1 MDATKILLIDNNPT
15 DVLLLKRIL
24 AKDKRK
30 KFEIEEVERLKDGV
44 ECLKQ
49 KNFDA
54 ILLNLFLPDSY
65 GIETL
70 QRLSAVSRVPIIVLA
85 SGDDETIASAVLKE
99 GAQDCLF
106 KDELYP
112 SLLSRTINYAIERQ
126 QIAEQLRQ
134 SIVSLHESE
143 QRFRLMANTA
153 PVLIWMSDTNGT
165 CTFVNQSWL
174 NFTGRNLEEE
184 LASGWVERI
193 HPEDRDRCLKLHQQA
208 LTRRDRFQL
217 EYRLLRKD
225 GKYRWLLSTVVPRFI
240 DDGNFAGYISSCVD
254 ITKRKQAEIV
264 LDQQIVREKLFSEI
278 TRHIHESLEGSAIL
292 ETTAREVNKFLAT
305 DRILIF
311 KVDSECN
318 YQLLWE
324 DLAPSFASSCQI
336 EINPLEKIPDREIR
350 NNLERLAQGKIV
362 AISSPVNHN
371 DLQADGNII
380 KEAKGKRQK
389 AKGEVLEGE
398 LDPLIGGGKG
408 EPTNSGSHRQ
418 PNLLPVASSL
428 LPRPKD
434 VKLVTNQEVDNHES
448 TAQADDNTALLLI
461 PILVEKQL
469 WGLLCCQHFCCPRQ
483 WQTLEIDLLE
493 QITVQIGIAIQ
504 QSELYEKLQAAKDEL
519 EKLVVIDS
527 LTGIA
532 NRRKFDRYID
542 SEWRRL
548 AREKLPLSLI
558 MCDIDYFKDY
568 NDTYGHQAGDRCL
581 QQVAQAISQAIK
593 RPADLVARYG
603 GEEFAVILP
612 NTEVEG
618 AVKVAEIIR
627 TSVKQLKIGHI
638 ASRVKDLCVTLSLGV
653 AGFIPSHE
661 FPPATL
667 ITTTDQALYDAKKQ
681 GRDRV
686 VSSLFR

>member
-193 HPEDRDRCLKLHQQA
+193 HPEDRDRCLKLHQKA

-278 TRHIHESLEGSAIL
+278 TRHIHESLERSAIL

-305 DRILIF
+305 ERILIF
-311 KVDSECN
+311 KIDSECN
-318 YQLLWE
+318 YQLLLE

-336 EINPLEKIPDREIR
+336 EINPVEKIPAREIR

-362 AISSPVNHN
+362 AISSPVNNN
-371 DLQADGNII
+371 DL
-380 KEAKGKRQK
+380 
-389 AKGEVLEGE
+389 
-398 LDPLIGGGKG
+398 
-408 EPTNSGSHRQ
+408 
-418 PNLLPVASSL
+418 
-428 LPRPKD
+428 
-434 VKLVTNQEVDNHES
+434 
-448 TAQADDNTALLLI
+448 QADDNTALLLI

-483 WQTLEIDLLE
+483 WQSLEIDLLE

-661 FPPATL
+661 IPPATL